1 MSWEFGSLT
10 MLKMLVVEDFHII
23 LDQLE
28 RVCKIVN
35 RFNEPEDKLAGLK
48 QGTDFCEG
56 GRNIITA

>member
-48 QGTDFCEG
+48 QGTDFCE
-56 GRNIITA
+56 

>member
-1 MSWEFGSLT
+1 

-28 RVCKIVN
+28 RVCKIV

-48 QGTDFCEG
+48 QGTDFCE
-56 GRNIITA
+56 RDVRTILRL